1 MCFPVSNSDRFETND
16 MMERRTR
23 HMPCFLCTT
32 CCGALLAHSNPP
44 PPCSLP
50 LGAAVSQNCLLF
62 LWSYSQAKLKT
73 TFASFDADMDGQ
85 IDMSELRALLSR
97 IGEMPSEKHL
107 QVPWHRKNDR
117 GQRQLNVSGM
127 CALIIPVDEQ
137 TSKKP
142 GALVALTMV
151 M

>member
-1 MCFPVSNSDRFETND
+1 
-16 MMERRTR
+16 MMENMA
-23 HMPCFLCTT
+23 H
-32 CCGALLAHSNPP
+32 ALLLYHAPP
-44 PPCSLP
+44 VVEPCLP
-50 LGAAVSQNCLLF
+50 IQPHAPLLAPTRRCCVTKCLALVVI
-62 LWSYSQAKLKT
+62 LLQAKLKT

-127 CALIIPVDEQ
+127 CVLIIPVREQ
-137 TSKKP
+137 TTEKP
-142 GALVALTMV
+142 GELVAV
-151 M
+151 VKQSSGSYFVR